1 MNINKTTIS
10 VNKETLNAL
19 KLIKLVKRESYD
31 EVIMRLIEKR
41 I

>member
-1 MNINKTTIS
+1 MSINKTTIS
-10 VNKETLNAL
+10 VDKETLQRL

-31 EVIMRLIEKR
+31 EVIMRLIEKK